1 MTRKTTFF
9 ERWSWFKL
17 NNLGLVP
24 RRSLKFHTSVGNVWK
39 LKFKKIWG
47 VIPKFLEVTGEK
59 LVGGFF
65 LGMGLSGAGHEW
77 GDRGV
82 EKGLS

>member
-1 MTRKTTFF
+1 MGK
-9 ERWSWFKL
+9 
-17 NNLGLVP
+17 
-24 RRSLKFHTSVGNVWK
+24 VWK

-59 LVGGFF
+59 LVGGLF

-77 GDRGV
+77 GEGGV